1 MAALTLMT
9 TGGGPIGA
17 LIMGQAAAAFG
28 VRGAVLLPIVAVL
41 GCTLASLAMHSVIGL
56 SSRSHA

>member
-1 MAALTLMT
+1 
-9 TGGGPIGA
+9 
-17 LIMGQAAAAFG
+17 

-56 SSRSHA
+56 DSRSHA